1 MKARKAARPRPPDLR
16 PLAARKREVLGYLLK
31 GASEPTV
38 ALAMR
43 LSINTVH
50 SHVKAIYAHF
60 EVHSRAQLLLRFVK
74 IRTKGWGSEIGGRR
88 DRP

>member
-16 PLAARKREVLGYLLK
+16 PLTARKREVLGHLLK
-31 GASEPTV
+31 GASERTV

-50 SHVKAIYAHF
+50 SHVKVIYVHF
-60 EVHSRAQLLLRFVK
+60 KVHSRAQLLLRFVK
-74 IRTKGWGSEIGGRR
+74 IRTKGRGTEIGGRR